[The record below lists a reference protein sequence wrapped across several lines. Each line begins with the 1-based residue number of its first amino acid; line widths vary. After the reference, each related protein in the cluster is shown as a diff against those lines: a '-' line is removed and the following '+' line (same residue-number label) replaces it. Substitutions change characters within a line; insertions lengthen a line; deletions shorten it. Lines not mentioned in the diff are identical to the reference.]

1 MTDTPPP
8 DEPDEPDQS
17 GDADAPDELQSVD
30 PAAASSQP
38 PAPSEPPRAAEKP
51 SFWHR
56 RYVEKFVVPLVLP
69 IVVVLAVLVY
79 VLNVS
84 RLFLSAHGNLPII
97 IGTVI
102 LLVVLTGASL
112 LSSGDRMQTP
122 TVILLTS
129 IFLLA
134 LSFAGWIS
142 LGHSEESESAANA
155 TLPPTLKTTQTVK
168 IIAGPGGQL
177 IYNPNAT
184 NVKTGLVQFQITW
197 ASTPHTFSFHEDS
210 TLFAELVADGVGKTS
225 VGVAYFGAPGEYQFF
240 CSIPGHEAAGMKGTV
255 TVAGAPVTLA
265 AAEQAAGNPPSAGAG

>member
-1 MTDTPPP
+1 MTDTT
-8 DEPDEPDQS
+8 DEPGDS
-17 GDADAPDELQSVD
+17 GGVSTELQTVD
-30 PAAASSQP
+30 PAAVEAPAPAPEPP
-38 PAPSEPPRAAEKP
+38 PAPEKP

-56 RYVEKFVVPLVLP
+56 RYVEQFVVPLVLP
-69 IVVVLAVLVY
+69 IVVVLTVIVY

-102 LLVVLTGASL
+102 LLVVLIGASI
-112 LSSGDRMQTP
+112 LSSGERMQTP

-142 LGHSEESESAANA
+142 LGHSEESGQAANA
-155 TLPPTLKTTQTVK
+155 TLPATLKTTQTVK
-168 IIAGPGGQL
+168 ITAGPGGNL
-177 IYNPNAT
+177 IYNPNAA

-210 TLFAELVADGVGKTS
+210 ALFAELVAGAPGSTS
-225 VGVAYFGAPGEYQFF
+225 TGVAYFGAPGQFQFF

-255 TVAGAPVTLA
+255 TVAGPPISLA
-265 AAEQAAGNPPSAGAG
+265 DAEKAAGNPPTAGG